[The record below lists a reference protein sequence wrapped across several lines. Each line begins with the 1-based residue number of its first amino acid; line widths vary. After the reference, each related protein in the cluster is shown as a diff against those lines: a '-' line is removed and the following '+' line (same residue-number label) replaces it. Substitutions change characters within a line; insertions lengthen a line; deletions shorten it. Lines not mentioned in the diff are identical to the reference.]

1 MNGRDARR
9 EAEDILGN
17 MEPTEAFAFAD
28 AVGATYVVP
37 LHHDGILLG
46 NTKDVGE
53 IARAANT
60 ASAHLIL
67 PARAGNP
74 SPSAEARHLFKTVL
88 VTLGGAGLI
97 GAYVTRKLLDEGL
110 RVVVYDVQPKGNVLD
125 LRIPEP
131 CGAAERTVADR
142 RRDHRCLPSDAR
154 RRRENAVDAIVHL
167 ASPLTM
173 DVVANPATGIRD
185 VCLGTNTVFATAREA
200 GIGKVVWTSSVVV
213 YGAAAR
219 YGNGALAEDALHDP
233 PTLYGAAKSLCEVMA
248 RQIASTSDVD
258 IVGLRLSVVYGAGRR
273 RGYMT
278 YPSALMRDAATSS
291 SVTVRFGDQKLHWQ
305 YVQEVA
311 DMCFAA
317 LMSSRRSGGRVYNAF
332 GDCRS
337 WRDAAGILKKL
348 RPSLQ
353 VELLNEVDTA
363 LAGVVEDYAAD
374 GFTRDYGLAYGWPLE
389 RGIAETLDTYSRMAA
404 N

>member
-1 MNGRDARR
+1 M
-9 EAEDILGN
+9 I
-17 MEPTEAFAFAD
+17 
-28 AVGATYVVP
+28 
-37 LHHDGILLG
+37 
-46 NTKDVGE
+46 
-53 IARAANT
+53 
-60 ASAHLIL
+60 
-67 PARAGNP
+67 
-74 SPSAEARHLFKTVL
+74 KTVL
-88 VTLGGAGLI
+88 VTGGAGFI

-110 RVVVYDVQPKGNVLD
+110 RVVVYDVQPRGNVLD
-125 LRIPEP
+125 FLIPNHAALPNAPVLVGGEITDAFHLMRI
-131 CGAAERTVADR
+131 C
-142 RRDHRCLPSDAR
+142 
-154 RRRENAVDAIVHL
+154 RENAVDGIIHL

-200 GIGKVVWTSSVVV
+200 GIGKVVWTSSVAV

-219 YGNGALAEDALHDP
+219 YGNGALPEDALHDP

-248 RQIASTSDVD
+248 RQMATTTDVD

-317 LMSSRRSGGRVYNAF
+317 LMSPRRSGGRVYNAF